1 MKLITTLALA
11 LATSFAVAPQVAY
24 AGDPPPSQADL
35 EKAKK
40 AFQEGKKLHEAGKIE
55 DAIEKYKESY
65 KLSKKPALLYN
76 IGIAME
82 EAGMEDLAL
91 MNFRRFLKEAPADAE
106 QRPLVEERIKAIEK
120 KLNIGGTGTGTDP
133 KQPDVKNPPKQPDQ
147 PKAPVVIKPAGTYG
161 EADFQHQ
168 VVDTAPPGKPLD
180 VTAFVPEDSGFQVT
194 LFYRTAGEGKFASK
208 LMKWRYK
215 ELVARI
221 PAPKMIGSAVQYYID
236 VKDQAGTAIA
246 KSGKSTSPHQVLLEA
261 GATARFYPDMT
272 DDGEAKVTP
281 KDVVKSDDDDD
292 PLSKNRKPKPDEV
305 AINTPTE
312 PVVPGTGFTD
322 VGSSKFTKAKW
333 GTTIAGGA
341 LLGFA
346 AFSFVQALKYS
357 SALEDDSTECGAPPC
372 RPFTNP
378 GMNDFY
384 AADVEKS
391 GKQWQTFFKV
401 GLGVGIGVGAV
412 AGYLWYKEM
421 KAKKRGEMKVSKSAK
436 APETS
441 SWIVVPSID
450 ENTAGAAATV
460 RF

>member
-1 MKLITTLALA
+1 VKLITTLVLA
-11 LATSFAVAPQVAY
+11 LATSLAVAPQAAY
-24 AGDPPPSQADL
+24 AGDPPPTAAEL

-40 AFQEGKKLHEAGKIE
+40 AFMEGKKLHEAGKVE

-82 EAGMEDLAL
+82 EAGMDDLAL

-106 QRPLVEERIKAIEK
+106 QRPMVEERIKVIEK
-120 KLNIGGTGTGTDP
+120 KLGIGGSGTPDTTKPDP
-133 KQPDVKNPPKQPDQ
+133 KKPPE
-147 PKAPVVIKPAGTYG
+147 PKAPVVVKPAGTYG
-161 EADFQHQ
+161 ETDFQHQ

-180 VTAFVPEDSGFQVT
+180 VTAFVPEDSGFTVT
-194 LFYRTAGEGKFASK
+194 LFFRTAGEGKFSSK
-208 LMKWRYK
+208 PMKWRYK

-236 VKDQAGTAIA
+236 VKDQAGQAVA
-246 KSGKSTSPHQVLLEA
+246 KSGKPTSPHQVLLEA
-261 GATARFYPDMT
+261 GATARFYPDMS
-272 DDGEAKVTP
+272 DDGEAKVTT
-281 KDVVKSDDDDD
+281 KDVVTSDDDDD
-292 PLSKNRKPKPDEV
+292 PLSKRKPKQTADLV
-305 AINTPTE
+305 LQPTE
-312 PVVPGTGFTD
+312 PTAPGTGFTD

-341 LLGFA
+341 LIGFA

-357 SALEDDSTECGAPPC
+357 GALEDDSQECGAPPC

-391 GKQWQTFFKV
+391 GKQWQSFFKI
-401 GLGVGIGVGAV
+401 GLGVGIGVGVV
-412 AGYLWYKEM
+412 AGYLWYKES

-436 APETS
+436 PPETSS
-441 SWIVVPSID
+441 SWIVVPAVD
-450 ENTAGAAATV
+450 ATTAGAAATL